1 MIACPVAFLRLPY
14 LRTMHDT
21 VSTLRDVDQ
30 KGQVH
35 HVEGSSGGQQGD
47 PMEMIR
53 FCATIHPTW
62 GRVMARQR
70 HARAVAFADDRYIDS
85 EITECLLI
93 LVELKQ
99 AFKED

>member
-1 MIACPVAFLRLPY
+1 
-14 LRTMHDT
+14 
-21 VSTLRDVDQ
+21 
-30 KGQVH
+30 
-35 HVEGSSGGQQGD
+35 
-47 PMEMIR
+47 MEMIR
-53 FCATIHPTW
+53 FSATIHPTW